1 MLVVISDHQLYLRE
15 AVEINRLFQSGM
27 ELYHVRHHNISE
39 VDLRSLIEEVES
51 KYLPRIVANHNHTIA
66 RDLGITRFHFT
77 EEDRKIWEK
86 KKWKNR
92 SENEIYSTSVHSLED
107 FNKLPDFFE
116 YAFLSPVFDSISK
129 PGYKAVKFD
138 LSQRDATKRT
148 KLIGLGGIHS
158 ANVHQA
164 LEMGYDGVAVLGS
177 IWESEEPV
185 KAFQKINLLVQ
196 SKMGS

>member
-1 MLVVISDHQLYLRE
+1 MLIVISDHQLYMRE

-27 ELYHVRHHNISE
+27 QLYHIRHHNISE
-39 VDLRSLIEEVES
+39 VDLRSLIEEVEP
-51 KYLPRIVANHNHTIA
+51 KYLSRIVANHNHAIA
-66 RDLGITRFHFT
+66 RDMGITRFHFT
-77 EEDRKIWEK
+77 EEDRKLWGK

-92 SENEIYSTSVHSLED
+92 SENETYSTSVHTLED

-129 PGYKAVKFD
+129 PGCKAVKFD
-138 LSQRDATKRT
+138 LSRRDLEKPI

-158 ANVHQA
+158 RNVHEA
-164 LEMGYDGVAVLGS
+164 LEMGYDGVAVLGA

-185 KAFQKINLLVQ
+185 KAFQKISLAVQ
-196 SKMGS
+196 SKIGS